1 MVGEIVAITGGSG
14 FLAQHLI
21 FCLQRTNHHEEGAVI
36 EIRTIDRN
44 SFNKFLGTATF
55 FSEF

>member
-1 MVGEIVAITGGSG
+1 MTTIEEVIAITGGSG

-21 FCLQRTNHHEEGAVI
+21 FCLQRNNHLESTIV

-44 SFNKFLGTATF
+44 SFSKFLV
-55 FSEF
+55 SK